1 MKRSQEREKAMIAVY
16 QYLLVNRDVDT
27 LIEDTYE
34 RKKAEVDPYFTTLVH
49 TAIDNAALYEG
60 YINDVLKEGWK
71 FARLGAIEK
80 AILLCGCSEFEIKAE
95 NLTQIEISEEIF
107 KNIEKYE
114 FKNGEI
120 VLIENFE
127 TLKAKE
133 ARKEEILNQLKE
145 IDNKSIRA
153 LRANEQE
160 RLNELE
166 AQAVELR
173 KELQEL

>member
-1 MKRSQEREKAMIAVY
+1 MPKNINLKCLRIRKW
-16 QYLLVNRDVDT
+16 VNMYYAN
-27 LIEDTYE
+27 I
-34 RKKAEVDPYFTTLVH
+34 
-49 TAIDNAALYEG
+49 
-60 YINDVLKEGWK
+60 INNKLD
-71 FARLGAIEK
+71 
-80 AILLCGCSEFEIKAE
+80 GCSEFEIKAE
-95 NLTQIEISEEIF
+95 NLIQIEISEEIF

-127 TLKAKE
+127 ILKAKE

-153 LRANEQE
+153 LRADEQE

>member
-1 MKRSQEREKAMIAVY
+1 MNWKYKTDCKYI
-16 QYLLVNRDVDT
+16 
-27 LIEDTYE
+27 
-34 RKKAEVDPYFTTLVH
+34 
-49 TAIDNAALYEG
+49 ID
-60 YINDVLKEGWK
+60 
-71 FARLGAIEK
+71 
-80 AILLCGCSEFEIKAE
+80 EIR
-95 NLTQIEISEEIF
+95 NEEIF

-127 TLKAKE
+127 ILKAKE

-153 LRANEQE
+153 LRADEQE

-166 AQAVELR
+166 AQAIELR

>member
-1 MKRSQEREKAMIAVY
+1 MYYANI
-16 QYLLVNRDVDT
+16 
-27 LIEDTYE
+27 
-34 RKKAEVDPYFTTLVH
+34 
-49 TAIDNAALYEG
+49 
-60 YINDVLKEGWK
+60 INNKLD
-71 FARLGAIEK
+71 
-80 AILLCGCSEFEIKAE
+80 GCSEFEIKAE

-127 TLKAKE
+127 ILKAKE